1 MGSLAGFSKTKP
13 LVLLP
18 LCQLELLAGVGG
30 FLTLSWWSGG
40 QSGEKSPS
48 CPWVAGHMCPS
59 CTCQGLLWRTP
70 QKRGQG
76 GGAGPG
82 YTPLRPLGPKMQD
95 VGQDSVQPGA
105 EGTLAI
111 RTFSALLS

>member
-1 MGSLAGFSKTKP
+1 MEKRAHPVPGCLATCVHPAPARAS
-13 LVLLP
+13 
-18 LCQLELLAGVGG
+18 CGG
-30 FLTLSWWSGG
+30 HPRRR
-40 QSGEKSPS
+40 EE
-48 CPWVAGHMCPS
+48 
-59 CTCQGLLWRTP
+59 
-70 QKRGQG
+70 G

-95 VGQDSVQPGA
+95 VGQDSVQHGA

>member
-1 MGSLAGFSKTKP
+1 MGSLVGFSKTKT

-30 FLTLSWWSGG
+30 FLMPSWWSGG

-48 CPWVAGHMCPS
+48 CPWVAGHVCPS

-70 QKRGQG
+70 QKAGAG
-76 GGAGPG
+76 GGRCWARIHSSQAPRPQNAGC
-82 YTPLRPLGPKMQD
+82 
-95 VGQDSVQPGA
+95 GA
-105 EGTLAI
+105 
-111 RTFSALLS
+111 RLSPAWG